1 MSETDVQIA
10 VVEYCELRGIPI
22 VHIPNESKRSVT
34 YGAMLKRMGMRKG
47 FPDLF
52 VTLPRLGYH
61 GLFIEMK
68 TDSGKLSEDQRKWLI
83 LLSKEGYLCRVCRS
97 FDAAVEII
105 NKYVQVRTCRQ
116 IDGQGANKTKD
127 GG

>member
-1 MSETDVQIA
+1 MSETDDQIA

-22 VHIPNESKRSVT
+22 VHIPNESKRSVA

-68 TDSGKLSEDQRKWLI
+68 TDKGKLSNDQRIWLT
-83 LLSKEGYLCRVCRS
+83 LLKNEGYLCRVCRS
-97 FDAAVEII
+97 VEVALEII
-105 NKYVQVRTCRQ
+105 NKYVY
-116 IDGQGANKTKD
+116 
-127 GG
+127 GGKQNAGT